1 MELEKRQSIALMRY
15 GAIAQVVNG
24 LPDGSASMS
33 EYFRKMSE
41 QGIRQPDGRVRNYE
55 AKTLEK
61 WYHLYC
67 KGGFESLMPKSRSD
81 AGKSRKLN
89 DELQAEIAVLHR
101 TYPRMPATEICRT
114 LEENGSVRKGEVSES
129 TVRRYIR
136 QLDEYQGADVEAQEM
151 KRYERP
157 HINEVWCGDSS
168 RVPSLEIDGKKHK
181 VYVIALLDDASRMVV
196 GAGIFFEDTFVNLMA
211 VAKSA
216 VAKYGCPRVFNFD
229 NGGPYKNQ
237 QMQLLAARIGS
248 VVHYCKPYTPTA
260 KAKIERWFR
269 TLKDH
274 WVAGLDMRQFH
285 SLGQLE
291 DSLFAY
297 VHTYN
302 TTPHS
307 SLDGLSPQDRFFR
320 EPEKIRRLSQEQ
332 LDRSF
337 LLEIQ
342 RRVSPDCVVSID
354 QVEYEVDA
362 RFARQKVHL
371 RYSPDMKEIFVA
383 EPDGTFTP
391 IRLLNKHDNAQAK
404 REKVRLSGGEE

>member
-33 EYFRKMSE
+33 EYFRKVSE
-41 QGIRQPDGRVRNYE
+41 QGIRHPDGSTRHYE
-55 AKTLEK
+55 ENTLEN
-61 WYHLYC
+61 WYRLYC
-67 KGGFESLMPKSRSD
+67 KGGFEALMPKGRSD
-81 AGKSRKLN
+81 AGQSRKLD
-89 DELQAEIAVLHR
+89 DELRAVIRTLHH
-101 TYPRMPATEICRT
+101 THPRMPATEILRT
-114 LEENGSVRKGEVSES
+114 LREQGSVGAGEVSES

-136 QLDEYQGADVEAQEM
+136 QLGEVQEADGEAQEM
-151 KRYERP
+151 RRYERP

-168 RVPSLEIDGKKHK
+168 RAPSLKRK
-181 VYVIALLDDASRMVV
+181 VYIIALLDDASRMIV
-196 GAGIFFEDTFVNLMA
+196 GAGAFFEDNFVNLMA

-237 QMQLLAARIGS
+237 QMKLLAARIGS
-248 VVHYCKPYTPTA
+248 IVHYCKPYTPTA

-274 WVAGLDMRQFH
+274 WIAGLDMRQFH

-302 TTPHS
+302 TTPHHAALVS
-307 SLDGLSPQDRFFR
+307 GRSVAPGPLLSGAGENPPR
-320 EPEKIRRLSQEQ
+320 EPGAVGPLLPAGNRAARLAGLRGVHRPGGIRS
-332 LDRSF
+332 
-337 LLEIQ
+337 
-342 RRVSPDCVVSID
+342 RRPFRPTKGSSALFPG
-354 QVEYEVDA
+354 YERDF
-362 RFARQKVHL
+362 RG
-371 RYSPDMKEIFVA
+371 
-383 EPDGTFTP
+383 GTGWDLHAHP
-391 IRLLNKHDNAQAK
+391 LAQQT
-404 REKVRLSGGEE
+404 